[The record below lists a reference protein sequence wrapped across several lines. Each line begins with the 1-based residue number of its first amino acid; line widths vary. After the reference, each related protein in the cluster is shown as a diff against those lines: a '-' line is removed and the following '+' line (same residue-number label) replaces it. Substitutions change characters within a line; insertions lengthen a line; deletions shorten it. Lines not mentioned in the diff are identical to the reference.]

1 MRSVAQFRAAL
12 DESSAVLVARTSRN
26 KNEWKL
32 KKNQSHFTNIFVFY
46 AGDPMKRLKPASA
59 STVTTIRGGNVL
71 RAKTNLPLVNQSLS
85 YDGPH
90 VGFNLNLM
98 IVNLFEQRQ
107 GCWLC
112 S

>member
-1 MRSVAQFRAAL
+1 LAQFRAAL
-12 DESSAVLVARTSRN
+12 DESSVVLVMHTRISRN

-98 IVNLFEQRQ
+98 IVNLFEQRH
-107 GCWLC
+107 
-112 S
+112 SY

>member
-1 MRSVAQFRAAL
+1 M
-12 DESSAVLVARTSRN
+12 EI
-26 KNEWKL
+26 EE
-32 KKNQSHFTNIFVFY
+32 
-46 AGDPMKRLKPASA
+46 KPI
-59 STVTTIRGGNVL
+59 STVTTICGGNAL
-71 RAKTNLPLVNQSLS
+71 RAKTNFPLVNQSLS

-112 S
+112 SY

>member
-1 MRSVAQFRAAL
+1 MRT
-12 DESSAVLVARTSRN
+12 RTSRN

-46 AGDPMKRLKPASA
+46 AGDPTKRLKPASA
-59 STVTTIRGGNVL
+59 NTVTTIRGGNVL
-71 RAKTNLPLVNQSLS
+71 RAKTNLPLINQSLS

-112 S
+112 SY

>member
-1 MRSVAQFRAAL
+1 MEIEEKPITFH
-12 DESSAVLVARTSRN
+12 
-26 KNEWKL
+26 K
-32 KKNQSHFTNIFVFY
+32 HIVFY

-59 STVTTIRGGNVL
+59 STVTTIRGENVL

-90 VGFNLNLM
+90 VGFNLNLV
-98 IVNLFEQRQ
+98 IVNLFAQRQ

-112 S
+112 SY

>member
-1 MRSVAQFRAAL
+1 M
-12 DESSAVLVARTSRN
+12 
-26 KNEWKL
+26 KKL
-32 KKNQSHFTNIFVFY
+32 E
-46 AGDPMKRLKPASA
+46 PASA

-98 IVNLFEQRQ
+98 IVNLFVVRAKARMLALQ
-107 GCWLC
+107 LLAIALA
-112 S
+112 